1 MYIGS
6 TWRDF
11 ETEKDVK
18 FAIRM
23 AYEITERSTSADGQ
37 EMLFPET
44 EINMYLTS
52 LGVSDEEVIELYL

>member
-1 MYIGS
+1 
-6 TWRDF
+6 
-11 ETEKDVK
+11 
-18 FAIRM
+18 M